1 MLGLQDNA
9 WKIQQTDPEIC
20 TREELNSWA
29 AELTDIKLDNGCMF
43 WKSVTSQQAGVIIH
57 KW

>member
-1 MLGLQDNA
+1 MGLQDNS
-9 WKIQQTDPEIC
+9 WNIQQTDPEIR

-29 AELTDIKLDNGCMF
+29 AELTDMKLDNGCMF